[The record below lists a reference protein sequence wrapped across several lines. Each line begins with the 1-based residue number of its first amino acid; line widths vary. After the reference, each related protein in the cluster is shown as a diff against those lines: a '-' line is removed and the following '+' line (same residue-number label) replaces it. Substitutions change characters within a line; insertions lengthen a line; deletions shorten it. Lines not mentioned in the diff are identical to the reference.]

1 MIHFFSLNV
10 SQLKCSYRLKKKK
23 CCVCVC
29 VSVCMFRCFSKPK
42 KHVQNSLNHL
52 KIPHAQGLDF
62 KCFLLSMLAYEVI
75 LTC

>member
-10 SQLKCSYRLKKKK
+10 SQLKCSYRLKN
-23 CCVCVC
+23 VLCVC
-29 VSVCMFRCFSKPK
+29 VSVRMFRCFSKPK

-62 KCFLLSMLAYEVI
+62 KCFLLSMLACEVI